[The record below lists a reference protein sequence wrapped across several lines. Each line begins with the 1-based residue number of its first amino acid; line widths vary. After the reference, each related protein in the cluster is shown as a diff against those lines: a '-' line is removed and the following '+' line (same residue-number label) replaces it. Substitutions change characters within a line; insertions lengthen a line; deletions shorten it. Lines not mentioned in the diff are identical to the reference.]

1 MVYKRYSP
9 NMKRAVDYIEKN
21 IKNNVTYTEAAQVAA
36 ISKGH
41 FWRLFKMLFGETIGV
56 YIRNRRLTLTS
67 QKLLLSQKKISDI
80 CYEYN
85 FESYEAFS
93 RAFKKLFKMAP
104 AEYRKKKSRF
114 YYLERQRLT
123 GKDIDH
129 ILGGGINTNPDFVK
143 GKSFTVYGNLKKTTL
158 KRVMSER
165 LKRASELEKKGGKTF
180 TAYCGCGKDLN
191 KISMDSPIEIFSVND
206 YENKKKECGKP
217 EKTIPSGKYARFV
230 HKGGAEM
237 LLSSLNYIFGS
248 WLKKSGRHGL
258 EYFYVISEN
267 RVNGKKL
274 FRAEIYIPAGI
285 IKKAK

>member
-1 MVYKRYSP
+1 MVYKRYSS

-21 IKNNVTYTEAAQVAA
+21 IKNNVTYSEVAQAAA

-56 YIRNRRLTLTS
+56 YIRNRRLTLTA
-67 QKLLLSQKKISDI
+67 QKLLSSKKKISDI

-104 AEYRKKKSRF
+104 AEYKKKKSRF

-143 GKSFTVYGNLKKTTL
+143 LKSFIVYGNLKKITL
-158 KRVMSER
+158 KRLMSDR

-180 TAYCGCGKDLN
+180 TAYCGCGNDLS
-191 KISMDSPIEIFSVND
+191 KISMDSPVEIFSAND
-206 YENKKKECGKP
+206 YEKKRKNAASPRK
-217 EKTIPSGKYARFV
+217 
-230 HKGGAEM
+230 
-237 LLSSLNYIFGS
+237 LSRRANTQGLCIKAG
-248 WLKKSGRHGL
+248 LKCSYQALITYSVRG
-258 EYFYVISEN
+258 
-267 RVNGKKL
+267 
-274 FRAEIYIPAGI
+274 
-285 IKKAK
+285 